1 VKNDT
6 ILLIGA
12 GVAAYFLLR
21 KKDEATTSGGDSF
34 GNSTPLGFTSAD
46 VQKIKDAGGTNA
58 DALNAALNQP
68 PSYTVTTSKGKKRT
82 LSSAPAGSTK
92 TSLNGNQYLAPR
104 AGGGYKVVGAK
115 NIVLR

>member
-34 GNSTPLGFTSAD
+34 AGSTPLGFTSAD
-46 VQKIKDAGGTNA
+46 VTALKDAGLNNA
-58 DALNAALNQP
+58 QVVTAALNQP
-68 PSYTVTTSKGKKRT
+68 P
-82 LSSAPAGSTK
+82 
-92 TSLNGNQYLAPR
+92 
-104 AGGGYKVVGAK
+104 
-115 NIVLR
+115 

>member
-1 VKNDT
+1 MKNDT

-12 GVAAYFLLR
+12 GVAAYLLL
-21 KKDEATTSGGDSF
+21 KPKAAPTTSGGDDYQ
-34 GNSTPLGFTSAD
+34 GSTNLGFTSDD
-46 VQKIKDAGGTNA
+46 VNRIKAGGGTNS
-58 DALNAALNQP
+58 DAIEAALNQP